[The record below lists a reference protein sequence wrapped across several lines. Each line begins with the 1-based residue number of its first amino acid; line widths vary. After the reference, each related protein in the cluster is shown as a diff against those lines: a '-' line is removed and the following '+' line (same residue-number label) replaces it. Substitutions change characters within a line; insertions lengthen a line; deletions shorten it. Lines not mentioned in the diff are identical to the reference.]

1 MHLTQGARQFLLDYD
16 WPGNL
21 DQLSRVCERIV
32 LLTEKRNIDE
42 VFLRRQ
48 VEQITP
54 KTLPGT
60 EKVVLYKDQKAVEIA
75 ALLRRYSGNR
85 ERVAEELG
93 VSKTTLW
100 RYIKKYGI
108 EPDYN
113 Y

>member
-1 MHLTQGARQFLLDYD
+1 M
-16 WPGNL
+16 
-21 DQLSRVCERIV
+21 
-32 LLTEKRNIDE
+32 
-42 VFLRRQ
+42 
-48 VEQITP
+48 
-54 KTLPGT
+54 
-60 EKVVLYKDQKAVEIA
+60 VLYKDQKAVEIA

>member
-1 MHLTQGARQFLLDYD
+1 MHNTGR
-16 WPGNL
+16 
-21 DQLSRVCERIV
+21 
-32 LLTEKRNIDE
+32 
-42 VFLRRQ
+42 
-48 VEQITP
+48 QITP

-93 VSKTTLW
+93 GSKTTLW

-113 Y
+113 NGRAPCVRCT

>member
-1 MHLTQGARQFLLDYD
+1 M
-16 WPGNL
+16 
-21 DQLSRVCERIV
+21 